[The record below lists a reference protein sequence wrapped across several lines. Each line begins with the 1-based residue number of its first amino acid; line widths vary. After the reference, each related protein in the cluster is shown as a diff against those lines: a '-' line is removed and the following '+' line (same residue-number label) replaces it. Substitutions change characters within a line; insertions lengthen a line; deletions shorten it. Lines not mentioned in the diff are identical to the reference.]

1 MAECYCAKI
10 ENGVVNQV
18 IVCSSETWAA
28 THLGGTWLC
37 AGEKPVGVGWVA
49 ISQNGNEATFAPP
62 QPFPSWTLNSD
73 TSEWIPPSPYP
84 SNGGFYS
91 WDEATQTWQPAN

>member
-10 ENGVVNQV
+10 ENGVVDQV

-37 AGEKPVGVGWVA
+37 AGEKPVGVGWIV
-49 ISQNGNEATFAPP
+49 ISQDGSEATFAPP
-62 QPFPSWTLNSD
+62 QPFPSWTLNGD
-73 TSEWIPPSPYP
+73 TSEWVPPSPCP
-84 SNGGFYS
+84 GDGKFYN
-91 WDEATQTWQPAN
+91 WDETSQSWVELP